1 MQKVARAW
9 LITISLLN
17 GLAGFVCG
25 VLLIARPDGGL
36 LMAAA
41 LLAVIEKFPLA
52 SIFFRDLFWIGVAML
67 LALGVPNDLAAVM
80 LIRQDAKQYQVALGA
95 AVLLMCW
102 CAFELIFM
110 FNGAAIGYFSVAI
123 VSATCAGWLLR
134 APQVAS
140 A

>member
-17 GLAGFVCG
+17 GLAGLVCG

-36 LMAAA
+36 LMATA
-41 LLAVIEKFPLA
+41 LLAVVEKFPLA
-52 SIFFRDLFWIGVAML
+52 SIFFRDLFWIGVAMIL
-67 LALGVPNDLAAVM
+67 VLGAPNGIAAVM
-80 LIRQDAKQYQVALGA
+80 LIRQDARQYQVALGA

-110 FNGAAIGYFSVAI
+110 FNGAAIGYFAVAI
-123 VSATCAGWLLR
+123 VSALCAGWLLR
-134 APQVAS
+134 APHVAG